1 MDNSKLSDRLVAYRK
16 NKGLTQK
23 ELADLVNY
31 SDKVISKWERGES
44 IPNLDA
50 LIELSKVYNV
60 LLDELVSNKGEKA
73 KLKVHVQQLEV
84 KEIKGP
90 STILKLS
97 IFIPVVALVPAFF
110 IQIEVFLLSIIFL
123 ILYFIFYTIIIT
135 RVTFETE
142 FEGNTIRVVNNPRK
156 LGLYIDDTLVDVNT
170 AVFAISSKLSGSLG
184 DRTIKVAVSF
194 NFFVKCSIFVE

>member
-1 MDNSKLSDRLVAYRK
+1 MDNNKLSDRLVAYRK

-44 IPNLDA
+44 VPNLDA

-60 LLDELVSNKGEKA
+60 LLDELVSNKEEKA
-73 KLKVHVQQLEV
+73 KLKVDVRQLEV

-97 IFIPVVALVPAFF
+97 IFIPVAILVPTFF
-110 IQIEVFLLSIIFL
+110 LQIEVFLLSIIFL

-142 FEGNTIRVVNNPRK
+142 FEGNTIRVVNKPK
-156 LGLYIDDTLVDVNT
+156 HLGLYINDKLVDVNT
-170 AVFAISSKLSGSLG
+170 GMFVVSAKLYGNLG

-194 NFFVKCSIFVE
+194 NFFVKCSVFVE